1 MASISPSKFFIPLRL
16 QKPISTFFAS
26 LMHRRPSN
34 LKGKSKRRAS
44 PSPTPSSD
52 RRDSTPD
59 QIYPSP
65 KRLRP
70 SSPERIK
77 QAALAK
83 VVSKSKAGSS
93 SSSKG
98 LAGFAALVS
107 NANLSAART
116 ETSLGL
122 RSGRSRGGG
131 ASTKP
136 KAGKTV

>member
-1 MASISPSKFFIPLRL
+1 
-16 QKPISTFFAS
+16 
-26 LMHRRPSN
+26 MHRRPSN
-34 LKGKSKRRAS
+34 SKGKGKRKAS

-52 RRDSTPD
+52 ERGSTPD
-59 QIYPSP
+59 LIHPSP
-65 KRLRP
+65 KRLRL

-93 SSSKG
+93 SKG
-98 LAGFAALVS
+98 LAGFSALVN

-122 RSGRSRGGG
+122 RSGTRRSCRGG

-136 KAGKTV
+136 KAGKMV

>member
-1 MASISPSKFFIPLRL
+1 
-16 QKPISTFFAS
+16 
-26 LMHRRPSN
+26 MHRRPSN
-34 LKGKSKRRAS
+34 LKGKGKRRAS

-52 RRDSTPD
+52 ERDSTPD
-59 QIYPSP
+59 QIHQSP
-65 KRLRP
+65 KRLRL

-93 SSSKG
+93 SKG
-98 LAGFAALVS
+98 LAGFAALVN

-122 RSGRSRGGG
+122 RSGRRSCGGG